1 MISILVQNIMTAT
14 DWRRLIF
21 ECKRDQ
27 SHLVLLDFGESL
39 LTDSIPPYIIRSLL
53 TFRVVS

>member
-27 SHLVLLDFGESL
+27 SHLVIVPDQDCH
-39 LTDSIPPYIIRSLL
+39 DSR
-53 TFRVVS
+53 FRTLYHLFKMA